1 MKSPHLS
8 AAACLLLSTATAP
21 RPVAAE
27 NPAATAAP
35 AAATPATTAT
45 PATIT
50 ITDDFEQGFT
60 RWQPTAPENW
70 KLSEDHGGR
79 VLDLFDKTART
90 SPPHRSPFNFVLLQ
104 NQSFGDVS
112 ITASVQTTT
121 QAYGHRDT
129 VVIFGYQDPAHF
141 YYVHF
146 GEKADNH
153 AGQVF
158 IVNDAPRTKISTLET
173 TGIPWRENVW
183 HTLRVTR
190 TAADGMIRVF
200 FDDMH
205 TAIMEAKDTTFGPGQ
220 VGFGSFDDTARF
232 DDIIIT
238 GTPVTAA
245 PQPDPSASTPARP
258 TR

>member
-35 AAATPATTAT
+35 AAV
-45 PATIT
+45 T

-141 YYVHF
+141 YYVL
-146 GEKADNH
+146 
-153 AGQVF
+153 

-238 GTPVTAA
+238 GTPATAA

>member
-35 AAATPATTAT
+35 AAAPAATAA
-45 PATIT
+45 PAAIT

-190 TAADGMIRVF
+190 TAADGMIRVY

-238 GTPVTAA
+238 GTPATAA
-245 PQPDPSASTPARP
+245 PQPDPAASTPTRP